1 MGFLTPALLAGIGLI
16 AVPVVL
22 HLVMRRQ
29 PKQFT
34 FPALRFVKQRNE
46 ANRRRL
52 NFRHLLLL
60 ALRCLLIAGIA
71 FALAR
76 PTLRGTGLRGKEGAP
91 LSVALVFDNSLRM
104 QYVERNETRL
114 NAASAMAQSLVE
126 KLPDDTEIAV
136 IDLSRATSSFAA
148 DKGTAESRVR
158 SLSAETHSRPLA
170 DAVRNAVQLVAEQ
183 TERRQEVFV
192 FSDLSAAEFNPEAM
206 ASIQQTLEESP
217 EVRIYFVEVGGDEV
231 RNMSVAP
238 LKLRA
243 TSLRPGEPFH
253 VTVDLTSI
261 GYAEQPLLEI
271 FLEDASGKLVKR
283 GQRMVEFKDGA
294 GQTELTLADL
304 PLGTHQGAVQLA
316 ASDPLEFDNQRFFT
330 VEVRPAARVL
340 LLGDNV
346 LGDSGASDTLF
357 LREALNPSL
366 LPGNAP
372 ERFVCK
378 EERFASAAKLD
389 LLEYNAVCL
398 LDPPPLS
405 DEVWNKLAEYARK
418 GGGVGIFLGHRAT
431 LSGFNAGAAQQL
443 LPGNL
448 QLRSRQETWFKPQRL
463 DHPALAGLRNYA
475 EEIPWQIYPVWTY
488 WEFGDLVGDAHTVA
502 RFANNQPALIE
513 RPLGRGRVM
522 TFTTPVSD
530 PLAPVGREPWNAL
543 PTQNPPWPF
552 VALANQLVGYLSQSE
567 ASELNYNAGETVNVP
582 LSPSQQV
589 TDFVLKEPSG
599 ESLRRTLPP
608 GEDTIRI
615 STTERLG
622 NYRVASG
629 GRSGALDEGFSI
641 NAVSEL
647 SQLARID
654 PASITAAL
662 PKERVHLAYSLDD
675 VEEYVNIGRRGREL
689 FSWAIAI
696 VALVWTSEH
705 LLANRFYREERTA

>member
-1 MGFLTPALLAGIGLI
+1 MGFLTPALLTGIGLI
-16 AVPVVL
+16 AVPIIL

-29 PKQFT
+29 PKQLT

-104 QYVERNETRL
+104 QYVENNETRL
-114 NAASAMAQSLVE
+114 NAASTMALSLVD

-136 IDLSRATSSFAA
+136 IDLSRAVSSFAA
-148 DKGTAESRVR
+148 DKGTAEMRLR
-158 SLSAETHSRPLA
+158 SLSAETHPRPLA

-192 FSDLSAAEFNPEAM
+192 FSDLSAAEFNPESI
-206 ASIQQTLEESP
+206 ASMQQALADSP
-217 EVRIYFVEVGGDEV
+217 EVRIYIVEVGGNES

-238 LKLRA
+238 LKLRSN
-243 TSLRPGEPFH
+243 SLRPGEPLQ
-253 VTVDLTSI
+253 VAIDLTSV
-261 GYAEQPLLEI
+261 GYAEQPLVEI
-271 FLEDASGKLVKR
+271 FLEDSNGKLVKR
-283 GQRMVEFKDGA
+283 GQRMVQFQEGTAHTEF
-294 GQTELTLADL
+294 TLADL
-304 PLGTHQGAVQLA
+304 PLGTHQGVVQLA
-316 ASDPLEFDNQRFFT
+316 ASDPLEFDNQRYFT
-330 VEVRPAARVL
+330 VEVKPAAEVL
-340 LLGDNV
+340 LLGE
-346 LGDSGASDTLF
+346 SAADTLF
-357 LREALNPSL
+357 LKEALSPSL
-366 LPGNAP
+366 LPPNTP
-372 ERFVCK
+372 KRFVTT
-378 EERFASAAKLD
+378 EDRFANAAKLD
-389 LLEYNAVCL
+389 FLKYNAVCL

-405 DEVWNKLAEYARK
+405 DEVWKKLADYARK

-431 LSGFNAGAAQQL
+431 LSGFNAEAPQQL
-443 LPGNL
+443 LPGKL
-448 QLRSRQETWFKPQRL
+448 KVRSRQETWFKPQRL
-463 DHPALAGLRNYA
+463 DHPALAGLKDYA
-475 EEIPWQIYPVWTY
+475 EEIPWQIFPVWTH
-488 WEFGDLVGDAHTVA
+488 WEFGELAGDTFTVA
-502 RFANNQPALIE
+502 RFANNQAALLE

-530 PLAPVGREPWNAL
+530 PLTPVGREPWNAL

-552 VALANQLVGYLSQSE
+552 VALTNQLVGYLSQSE
-567 ASELNYNAGETVNVP
+567 AAELNFKAGETVSLP
-582 LSPSQQV
+582 LAPSQQV

-599 ESLRRTLPP
+599 EALRRTLPP

-622 NYRVASG
+622 NYRVAAG

-641 NAVSEL
+641 NAAAAL
-647 SQLARID
+647 SQLTRVD

-662 PKERVHLAYSLDD
+662 PKERVHLAHSLDD
-675 VEEYVNIGRRGREL
+675 VEQYVNIGRRGREL
-689 FSWAIAI
+689 FSWAIAL
-696 VALVWTSEH
+696 VALIWTSEH
-705 LLANRFYREERTA
+705 LLANRFYREERAS

>member
-16 AVPVVL
+16 AVPIIL

-29 PKQFT
+29 PKQLM

-104 QYVERNETRL
+104 QYIERNETRL
-114 NAASAMAQSLVE
+114 NAASTMALSLVD

-148 DKGTAESRVR
+148 DKGTAESRLR
-158 SLSAETHSRPLA
+158 SLNVETHPRPLA
-170 DAVRNAVQLVAEQ
+170 DAIRNAVQLVAEQ

-192 FSDLSAAEFNPEAM
+192 FSDLSAAEFSPEAVT
-206 ASIQQTLEESP
+206 SIQQTLEESP
-217 EVRIYFVEVGGDEV
+217 DVRIYFVEVGSNEV
-231 RNMSVAP
+231 MNMAIAP

-243 TSLRPGEPFH
+243 YSLRPGEPLH
-253 VTVDLTSI
+253 VTINLTSI
-261 GYAEQPLLEI
+261 GYAEQPLVEI
-271 FLEDASGKLVKR
+271 FLEDANGKLVKR
-283 GQRMVEFKDGA
+283 GQRMAEFKDGTA
-294 GQTELTLADL
+294 QTEFTLANL
-304 PLGTHQGAVQLA
+304 PLGTHQGVVQLA
-316 ASDPLEFDNQRFFT
+316 ASDPLVFDNQRFFT
-330 VEVRPAARVL
+330 VEVRPAAKVL
-340 LLGDNV
+340 LLGE
-346 LGDSGASDTLF
+346 SKADTLF

-366 LPGNAP
+366 MAANAP
-372 ERFVCK
+372 QRFVTT
-378 EERFASAAKLD
+378 EAEFANAGKLD
-389 LLEYNAVCL
+389 FLEYNAVCL

-405 DEVWNKLAEYARK
+405 DEVWKRLAEYARK

-431 LSGFNAGAAQQL
+431 LSGFNADAAQQL
-443 LPGNL
+443 LPGL
-448 QLRSRQETWFKPQRL
+448 LKLRSRQETWFKPQRL
-463 DHPALAGLRNYA
+463 DHPALAGLKNYA
-475 EEIPWQIYPVWTY
+475 EEIPWQIFPVWTY
-488 WEFGDLVGDAHTVA
+488 WEFGELAGDTFTVA
-502 RFANNQPALIE
+502 RFANNQPALLE

-522 TFTTPVSD
+522 TFATPVSD
-530 PLAPVGREPWNAL
+530 PLAPIGREPWNAL

-567 ASELNYNAGETVNVP
+567 ATDLNFNAGETVSLP
-582 LSPSQQV
+582 LTPSQQV
-589 TDFVLKEPSG
+589 TDYVLKEPAG
-599 ESLRRTLPP
+599 EALRRTLPP

-622 NYRVASG
+622 NYRVAAG
-629 GRSGALDEGFSI
+629 GRSGTLDEGFSI
-641 NAVSEL
+641 NAVAEL

-654 PASITAAL
+654 PASLTAML
-662 PKERVHLAYSLDD
+662 PKERVHLAHSLDD
-675 VEEYVNIGRRGREL
+675 VEQYVNIGRRGREL
-689 FSWAIAI
+689 FSWAILAVAI
-696 VALVWTSEH
+696 FWTSEH

>member
-16 AVPVVL
+16 AVPIIL

-29 PKQFT
+29 PVQLT

-114 NAASAMAQSLVE
+114 NAASTMSQSLVD

-136 IDLSRATSSFAA
+136 IDLSRSTSSFAA
-148 DKGTAESRVR
+148 DKRTVESRLR
-158 SLSAETHSRPLA
+158 SLAAETHPRPLA
-170 DAVRNAVQLVAEQ
+170 DAIRNAVQLVAEQ

-192 FSDLSAAEFNPEAM
+192 FSDLSAAEFTPEAIT
-206 ASIQQTLEESP
+206 SIQQALEESP
-217 EVRIYFVEVGGDEV
+217 EVRIYFVEVGGNEA
-231 RNMSVAP
+231 RNMAIAP

-243 TSLRPGEPFH
+243 ASLRPGEPLH
-253 VTVDLTSI
+253 VTADLTSV
-261 GYAEQPLLEI
+261 GYAEKPLVEL
-271 FLEDASGKLVKR
+271 FLEDSNGKLVKR
-283 GQRMVEFKDGA
+283 GQRMAEFKEGMA
-294 GQTELTLADL
+294 QTEFRIANL
-304 PLGTHQGAVQLA
+304 PLGTHQGVVQLT

-330 VEVRPAARVL
+330 VEVRPAAKVL
-340 LLGDNV
+340 LLGE
-346 LGDSGASDTLF
+346 SKSDTLF

-366 LPGNAP
+366 LPGDAP
-372 ERFVCK
+372 QRFVTT
-378 EERFASAAKLD
+378 EAQFANAGKLD
-389 LLEYNAVCL
+389 FLEYNAICL

-431 LSGFNAGAAQQL
+431 LSGFNTDAAQKL
-443 LPGNL
+443 LPGHL
-448 QLRSRQETWFKPQRL
+448 KLRSHQETWFKPQRL
-463 DHPALAGLRNYA
+463 DHPALAGLKNYA
-475 EEIPWQIYPVWTY
+475 EEIPWQIFPVWTY
-488 WEFGDLVGDAHTVA
+488 WEFGEMAGDAFPVA
-502 RFANNQPALIE
+502 RFANNQPALLE

-522 TFTTPVSD
+522 TFATPVSD
-530 PLAPVGREPWNAL
+530 PLAPVGRDPWNAL

-552 VALANQLVGYLSQSE
+552 VALANQLVGYLTQSE
-567 ASELNYNAGETVNVP
+567 ATDLNFKAGETVSVP

-589 TDFVLKEPSG
+589 TDYVLKEPTG
-599 ESLRRTLPP
+599 EALRRTLPP

-622 NYRVASG
+622 NYRVAAG
-629 GRSGALDEGFSI
+629 GRSGTLDQGFSV
-641 NAVSEL
+641 NAAMEL
-647 SQLARID
+647 SQLARVD
-654 PASITAAL
+654 PASLTAAL
-662 PKERVHLAYSLDD
+662 PKERVHLTQSLDD
-675 VEEYVNIGRRGREL
+675 AEQYVNIGRRGREL
-689 FSWAIAI
+689 FSWAILLVAI
-696 VALVWTSEH
+696 FWTSEH
-705 LLANRFYREERTA
+705 LLANRFYREGSAT